1 MIKLIPTKFLGSI
14 VHLVTST
21 SHPKFLV
28 RILCKWFAK
37 KYNIDT
43 NILSR
48 PFDKYNS
55 LLDFFIREPG
65 EGIRPV
71 CPGTDEI
78 ASPVD
83 ALVTAA
89 GTAKSEEIILV
100 KGSNCTINQLVQ
112 KNHSEYIGGDYV
124 MLYLSPGDFHR
135 IYSPIDGVVSRSWFI
150 DGKLWPV
157 FPKFVE
163 KNPLTFCKNKRII
176 TEISSDIGKIMVV
189 KVGAMNVGRIPV
201 NHAMPYSP
209 EEKKT
214 YKKGEEIG
222 RFEFGSTVILLFE
235 KGKFKLDP
243 QITIG
248 SKVKIGQKIGALTFD
263 FA

>member
-1 MIKLIPTKFLGSI
+1 MIKLIPAKLLGNF
-14 VHLVTST
+14 VHLITSI

-28 RILCKWFAK
+28 RVLCKWFAQ

-48 PFDKYNS
+48 PFDEYKS

-71 CPGTDEI
+71 CHGTDEI

-89 GTAKSEEIILV
+89 GTARSEEIILV
-100 KGSNCTINQLVQ
+100 KGSNCTISQLVQ
-112 KNHSEYIGGDYV
+112 KNHSEYIDGDYIV
-124 MLYLSPGDFHR
+124 LYLSPGDFHR
-135 IYSPIDGVVSRSWFI
+135 IYSPIDGGVSRSWFI
-150 DGKLWPV
+150 AGKLWPV

-163 KNPLTFCKNKRII
+163 KNPLTFCKNKRVV
-176 TEISSDIGKIMVV
+176 TELASDSGKIMVV

-201 NHAMPYSP
+201 NHSLPYLP
-209 EEKKT
+209 EERKT

-235 KGKFKLDP
+235 KGKFKLDS
-243 QITIG
+243 QMTIG
-248 SKVKIGQKIGALTFD
+248 TKVKIGQKIGVSNFEL
-263 FA
+263 

>member
-1 MIKLIPTKFLGSI
+1 MMKFLPAKLLGII
-14 VHLVTST
+14 VHWVTSI
-21 SHPKFLV
+21 SQPKFFV
-28 RILCKWFAK
+28 SALCKWFAR

-43 NILSR
+43 NILSK
-48 PFDKYNS
+48 PFDQYNS

-65 EGIRPV
+65 EGVRPI
-71 CPGTDEI
+71 CTGTNEI

-83 ALVTAA
+83 ALVTAV
-89 GTAKSEEIILV
+89 GTAASEEIILV

-112 KNHSEYIGGDYV
+112 KNHSEYVNGDFV

-135 IYSPIDGVVSRSWFI
+135 IYSPCDGVVSRSWLI
-150 DGKLWPV
+150 DGKSWPV

-163 KNPLTFCKNKRII
+163 KNPLTFCKNKRVI
-176 TEISSDIGKIMVV
+176 TELLSDAGKIMVV

-201 NHAMPYSP
+201 NHSLPYSS
-209 EEKKT
+209 EEKKV

-235 KGKFKLDP
+235 KGKFKLENG
-243 QITIG
+243 ISVNT
-248 SKVKIGQKIGALTFD
+248 KVKIGQRIAGII
-263 FA
+263 

>member
-1 MIKLIPTKFLGSI
+1 MIKLIPAKLLGNL
-14 VHLVTST
+14 VHLITSI
-21 SHPKFLV
+21 SNPKFFV
-28 RILCKWFAK
+28 KFLCKWFAA

-43 NILSR
+43 NILSK
-48 PFDKYNS
+48 PLGEYHS

-65 EGIRPV
+65 EGVRPI
-71 CPGTDEI
+71 CSGTDEV

-89 GTAKSEEIILV
+89 GTSASEEIILV
-100 KGSNCTINQLVQ
+100 KGVNCTINQLVL
-112 KNHSEYIGGDYV
+112 KNHSEYIYGDYV

-135 IYSPIDGVVSRSWFI
+135 IYSPMDGIVSRSWFI

-157 FPKFVE
+157 FPDFVE
-163 KNPLTFCKNKRII
+163 KNPQTFCQNKRVI
-176 TEISSDIGKIMVV
+176 TELSSDAGKIMVV

-201 NHAMPYSP
+201 NHSLPYSP
-209 EEKKT
+209 EEKKI

-222 RFEFGSTVILLFE
+222 RFEFGSTVILLLE
-235 KGKFKLDP
+235 KGKFKLDS

-248 SKVKIGQKIGALTFD
+248 SKVKIGKKIAV
-263 FA
+263 AQHN